1 MTAAALVHSRL
12 LVALFSLAGLAFA
25 ACSEASGAPNAAP
38 ESTAKAAVSTACG
51 SKGQPDCPL
60 QGWMKATVQQYLNA
74 GDKERLAESLGE
86 LAKHAPQGY
95 EGWEAAAKAGA
106 EAAKA
111 GDIAGVRS
119 QCQGCHQKN
128 RARFRTEMRNK
139 KLF

>member
-1 MTAAALVHSRL
+1 VTAAAFSRSRL
-12 LVALFSLAGLAFA
+12 LVALLSITGFA
-25 ACSEASGAPNAAP
+25 ACSEASGAPNAEP
-38 ESTAKAAVSTACG
+38 KGTAKAAVTTACG

-74 GDKERLAESLGE
+74 GDNERLASSLGE

-106 EAAKA
+106 DAAQA
-111 GDIAGVRS
+111 GDIAGVRK
-119 QCQGCHQKN
+119 QCQSCHQKH
-128 RARFRTEMRNK
+128 RPRFRTEMRNV